1 MKIIMLFSMLFSLP
15 MQLSVVRYNYSY
27 YGEII
32 HSAPGM
38 NFATYYNE
46 NTLGISLS
54 SPEDLVV
61 YEDIIYMVDSK
72 TNSLVTVNDQF
83 ELVSAYTSFQLSAP
97 YIQLLT
103 DEGLTDFSD
112 VTMSAPYGVEVKD
125 SGIYIADSGNFRIIK
140 LDHNFEVVN
149 IFSDIN
155 DATFDEI
162 NFEPRK
168 ITVDNS
174 ERMYVVARNIY
185 EGIIELDS
193 DGDFNRFTGVNPVSL
208 NPLEIFQRSLMTE
221 SQLSKLALF
230 LPTEYTNLAM
240 NEKNFIY
247 ATSKPSE
254 ENAENTIQLINPKGI
269 DVLKKNGYQ
278 PPMGDIQYVEG
289 MNNYVIDGPSSLVDI
304 AYTNF
309 GIYTVLDQK
318 RSRLFTYDSE
328 GHLLYINGD
337 EGAQSD
343 KFSEGVSIAYLQNR
357 LLVLDRKSRTVVVYQ
372 LTDFGMKV
380 NEATMYHAQG
390 EFLKAAEVWE
400 EVLLLNTNY
409 EIAYNGIGK
418 YYLRE
423 GEYKKALEYFNLG
436 HDKYYYS
443 KAYMNYRNDLL
454 KANFGYII
462 LGIALIGGVIIF
474 LKIRKTYKE
483 GGTIMYED

>member
-1 MKIIMLFSMLFSLP
+1 MKIFIIISMLFSLP
-15 MQLSVVRYNYSY
+15 IQLSVVRYNYSY
-27 YGEII
+27 YGEMI

-38 NFATYYNE
+38 NFATYYNQS
-46 NTLGISLS
+46 TLGVVLS
-54 SPEDLVV
+54 SPEDIIV

-72 TNSLVTVNDQF
+72 ANSLVVVDENFDLVN
-83 ELVSAYTSFQLSAP
+83 SYTNFQLSAS
-97 YIQLLT
+97 YIQKLM
-103 DEGLTDFSD
+103 DEGITEFVDE
-112 VTMSAPYGVEVKD
+112 TMNAPYGIEVKD
-125 SGIYIADSGNFRIIK
+125 NGIYIADSGNYRIIK
-140 LDHNFEVVN
+140 LNHNFEVVDV
-149 IFSDIN
+149 FSDIN

-174 ERMYVVARNIY
+174 ERMYVVARNVY
-185 EGIIELDS
+185 EGIIELAS

-221 SQLSKLALF
+221 AQLAQLQLY
-230 LPTEYTNLAM
+230 LPTEYTNLVM
-240 NEKNFIY
+240 NEENFIY

-254 ENAENTIQLINPKGI
+254 EDARNTIQLISPKGV

-304 AYTNF
+304 AYTDY

-318 RSRLFTYDSE
+318 RSRLFTYDNE

-343 KFSEGVSIAYLQNR
+343 KFSEGVSIAYLKDR

-380 NEATMYHAQG
+380 NEATMYHSKG
-390 EFLKAAEVWE
+390 EFLKAAEIWE

-423 GEYKKALEYFNLG
+423 GDYQTALEYFNLG

-443 KAYMNYRNDLL
+443 KAYKSYRNDLI

-462 LGIALIGGVIIF
+462 LGIGLVGGVVIG
-474 LKIRKTYKE
+474 LKIRKTYKK